1 MTQRKG
7 FTLIELLVVIAII
20 AVLIGLLVPAVQKV
34 REAANRMTCTNNL
47 KQIGLAVANYE
58 SAYST
63 MPPARVDAP
72 QGYPVPDYGVPDST
86 TSTPNQHGPGTFLLP
101 YLEQEN
107 LYKKYNFSLNWAD
120 AANDAAIRTV
130 VKTFV
135 CPSTPDAP
143 QQRIDTGNAPGA
155 TTTPKWNAAP
165 TDYAHANGVNGK
177 LGFAPYNLIPPIP
190 GYDPNAGGAT
200 DSTQYTGAILPVG
213 TISSFTTG
221 MSPPFYQNLG
231 KQRFASVMDGTSNT
245 MSWAEDAGRPYLYRT
260 AKQKITTSSGAY
272 SRASGSGWADPDA
285 EYWVDG
291 YTIDGV
297 TSLGPCG
304 INCNNSNEIY
314 SFHTGGAN
322 VVFLDGSVRFL
333 KQNISV
339 AKIAALISRQGGEI
353 DTNTD

>member
-1 MTQRKG
+1 MIHRKG

-47 KQIGLAVANYE
+47 KQIGLAVVNYE

-86 TSTPNQHGPGTFLLP
+86 TSVSNQHGPGTFLLP
-101 YLEQEN
+101 YLEQDN
-107 LYKKYNFSLNWAD
+107 VYKQYNFSQTWSST
-120 AANDAAIRTV
+120 ANATAIATV

-135 CPSTPDAP
+135 CPSTPDNP
-143 QQRIDTGNAPGA
+143 NDRIDTGNAPQSA
-155 TTTPKWNAAP
+155 SAPKWKSAP

-177 LGFAPYNLIPPIP
+177 LGLAPYNLIPPIP
-190 GYDPNAGGAT
+190 GYDATNPST
-200 DSTQYTGAILPVG
+200 DSLQYTGAILPVG

-231 KQRFASVMDGTSNT
+231 KQRFSSVMDGTSNT
-245 MSWAEDAGRPYLYRT
+245 LSWVEDAGRPYLYRT
-260 AKQKITTSSGAY
+260 NGQKVKTAAGAF

-285 EYWVDG
+285 EFWVDG
-291 YTIDGV
+291 FTVDGV
-297 TSLGPCG
+297 TSLGPCA
-304 INCNNSNEIY
+304 INCNSSNEIY

-322 VVFLDGSVRFL
+322 AVFLDGSVRFL
-333 KQNISV
+333 KQNLSV
-339 AKIAALISRQGGEI
+339 AKVSALVSRQGGEI